1 MYQTTPWPIVAPNK
15 ANNTNLKFNF
25 LPKDSFSG
33 LATIFPSSFAFSNI
47 GDSSIF
53 LRMKYDI
60 PTMTMD
66 MRNGMRQPKF
76 AKASALIDFL
86 VARITNKEINK
97 PKEAVV

>member
-1 MYQTTPWPIVAPNK
+1 
-15 ANNTNLKFNF
+15 
-25 LPKDSFSG
+25 
-33 LATIFPSSFAFSNI
+33 
-47 GDSSIF
+47 
-53 LRMKYDI
+53 
-60 PTMTMD
+60 MTMD